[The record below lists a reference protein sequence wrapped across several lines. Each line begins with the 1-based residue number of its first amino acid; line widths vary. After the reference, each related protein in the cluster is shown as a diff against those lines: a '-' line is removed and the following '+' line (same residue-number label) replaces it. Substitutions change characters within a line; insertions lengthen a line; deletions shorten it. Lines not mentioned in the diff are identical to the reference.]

1 MDVSAPSSC
10 RSKSDSSKI
19 HNIIIMQTVASTD
32 IATHPGIHEI
42 FWDLLA
48 IAI

>member
-1 MDVSAPSSC
+1 MDIPAPSSC
-10 RSKSDSSKI
+10 RSKSSKI
-19 HNIIIMQTVASTD
+19 LMQTVASTD

-48 IAI
+48 IAS